1 MKETACTN
9 QDLSTKW

>member
-1 MKETACTN
+1 MKETTCTN